1 MKRLIVSLCMS
12 AFLAATAAEYEISWP
27 KETQGDRLVKIEL
40 SSENL
45 AHLGGHPEWLRL
57 YDCVGTVVPWARR
70 QRSVPVYGERR
81 VNVPLVMD
89 EVRHGEGGQLEILC
103 HVGDG
108 QAVLPES
115 VRLSF
120 QTAMKDFEQQVVVY
134 GSDADGAEKTLLSD
148 GFIFESSA
156 NLELKNTEVAFATQ
170 GCRRFRIELG
180 AASME
185 RRTALRQI
193 SREWNNDA
201 QTRLSEQQSVT
212 DQAFKIDG
220 VQMWSKERAV
230 VGEEAQWDE
239 YPAGM
244 QSVGTDVQGVS
255 CYQVTPAI
263 YPVSGLRLCCMEEN
277 YSRAVTVYHIYNNTE
292 RRLCTGTVRRF
303 SLGTLKDES
312 LLTFDAVY
320 EGQLR
325 IAVVNN
331 DNPPLHVLGA
341 TTRNPLYDL
350 RFVGN
355 AMMLPFRLTAEPG
368 GLDPVYDMG
377 ELLSFGKEDPANVI
391 VVHPDKF
398 SGTTPVVS
406 PPSSERRG
414 LPRSVLVGAI
424 ALAVIA
430 MAAALFS
437 TLKKVRD

>member
-1 MKRLIVSLCMS
+1 MKQLIVALCML
-12 AFLAATAAEYEISWP
+12 AVLAAAAEYEISWP

-45 AHLGGHPEWLRL
+45 ARLGGHPEWLRL

-70 QRSVPVYGERR
+70 QRSVPVYGEQR
-81 VNVPLVMD
+81 VNVPLALD
-89 EVRHGEGGQLEILC
+89 EVRHGEGGRLEILC
-103 HVGDG
+103 HVSDG
-108 QAVLPES
+108 KAVLPES

-120 QTAMKDFEQQVVVY
+120 LTAMKDFEQQVVVY
-134 GSDADGAEKTLLSD
+134 GFGADGAEKTLLSD

-156 NLELKNTEVAFATQ
+156 YLELKNTEVAFAPQ

-193 SREWNNDA
+193 SREWNNEA

-212 DQAFKIDG
+212 DQAFKIDS
-220 VQMWSKERAV
+220 VQMWSQERAV

-244 QSVGTDVQGVS
+244 QPVETDVQGVS
-255 CYQVTPAI
+255 CYLVTPAV
-263 YPVSGLRLCCMEEN
+263 YPVSGLRLKCVEEN
-277 YSRAVTVYHIYNNTE
+277 YSRTITVYHVYNNTE
-292 RRLCTGTVRRF
+292 RLLRTGTVRRF

-312 LLTFDAVY
+312 LLTFETVH

-325 IAVVNN
+325 VVVVNN
-331 DNPPLHVLGA
+331 DNPPLRILA
-341 TTRNPLYDL
+341 AATRNPLYDL

-355 AMMLPFRLTAEPG
+355 AMMSPFRLTVEPD
-368 GLDPVYDMG
+368 GLDPVYDTG

-391 VVHPDKF
+391 VVRPDKF

-406 PPSSERRG
+406 PPPEERRG

-424 ALAVIA
+424 ALAVVA

-437 TLKKVRD
+437 TLKKVRN

>member
-1 MKRLIVSLCMS
+1 MKPLVVSLCL
-12 AFLAATAAEYEISWP
+12 LAALAAIAAEYEISWP
-27 KETQGDRLVKIEL
+27 KETQGSHLVKIEL
-40 SSENL
+40 SSDNL
-45 AHLGGHPEWLRL
+45 ARLGGHPEWLRL

-81 VNVPLVMD
+81 VDVPLAMD
-89 EVRHGEGGQLEILC
+89 EVRHGEGGRLEILC

-108 QAVLPES
+108 KAALPES

-120 QTAMKDFEQQVVVY
+120 QTAMKDFEQQVVVR
-134 GSDADGAEKTLLSD
+134 GFDADGAEKTLLSD

-220 VQMWSKERAV
+220 VQMWSKERAI

-239 YPAGM
+239 YPAEI
-244 QSVGTDVQGVS
+244 QPVETDVQGAS
-255 CYQVTPAI
+255 CYLVTPAV
-263 YPVSGLRLCCMEEN
+263 YPVSGLRLHCMEEN
-277 YSRAVTVYHIYNNTE
+277 YSRAVTVYHVYNDTE
-292 RRLCTGTVRRF
+292 RLLQRGTMRRF

-312 LLTFDAVY
+312 LLTFEAVY

-325 IAVVNN
+325 VVVVNN
-331 DNPPLHVLGA
+331 DNPPLHVHA
-341 TTRNPLYDL
+341 ADTRNPLYDL

-355 AMMLPFRLTAEPG
+355 DMMQPFRLTTEPD
-368 GLDPVYDMG
+368 GLDPVYDTV

-391 VVHPDKF
+391 VVRPEKY
-398 SGTTPVVS
+398 SGERPVVS
-406 PPSSERRG
+406 PQPQQRG

-424 ALAVIA
+424 VLAVLA
-430 MAAALFS
+430 MGAALFS
-437 TLKKVRD
+437 TLKKI